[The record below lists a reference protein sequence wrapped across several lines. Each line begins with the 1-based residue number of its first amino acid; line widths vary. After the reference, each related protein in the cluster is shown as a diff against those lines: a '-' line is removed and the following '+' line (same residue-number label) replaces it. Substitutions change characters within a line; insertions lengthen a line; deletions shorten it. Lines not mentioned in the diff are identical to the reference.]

1 MDQRRNTPDPN
12 GVFLKNLSFCVTL
25 AQMGRMAVDLD
36 DLADAGALIPRAV
49 AGDEDALSVLLEQ
62 SGTRL
67 RDRMASRTH
76 PRYRSMISPE
86 DVLQVTF
93 TEAFLRIKSFRPNGP
108 GSFYA
113 WLSLIADHNL
123 IDAIRG
129 LERKK
134 SPSPRMRI
142 DPATGDESYDN
153 LLAGLDGLLSTPSQ
167 RAARGELKGI
177 IDHALAQLPRGY
189 QEVLRLCDMQ
199 DKSARAV
206 GEIMGKSEAAVH
218 MMAGRARKRLAEVL
232 GSSSKYFSR

>member
-12 GVFLKNLSFCVTL
+12 GHFLKNLSFCVTL
-25 AQMGRMAVDLD
+25 TQMERIAEDLD
-36 DLADAGALIPRAV
+36 DFADSGALIPRAV

-62 SGTRL
+62 SGPPL
-67 RDRMASRTH
+67 RARMASRTH
-76 PRYRSMISPE
+76 PRYRSMISPD

-93 TEAFLRIKSFRPNGP
+93 TEAFLRITSFRPNGP
-108 GSFYA
+108 GPFYG

-123 IDAIRG
+123 INAIRG

-134 SPSPRMRI
+134 APSPRKRI
-142 DPATGDESYDN
+142 DPATGDESYDS
-153 LLAGLDGLLSTPSQ
+153 LLAGLDGLLSTPSK

-177 IDHALAQLPRGY
+177 IDHALAQLPRAY

-199 DKSARAV
+199 GKSASAV
-206 GEIMGKSEAAVH
+206 GEIMGKSEAAVY
-218 MMAGRARKRLAEVL
+218 MMVGRARKRLAEVM